1 MLQNNAIRAI
11 VGSRKYDHVTYS
23 CKNFM
28 IPKTLNFCKLEIATL
43 MHKYDNSKLLSAL
56 DDQFA
61 KPSNI
66 HCYSTSR
73 NQNHTYY
80 IPEFRLVRLQK
91 AF

>member
-1 MLQNNAIRAI
+1 
-11 VGSRKYDHVTYS
+11 
-23 CKNFM
+23 
-28 IPKTLNFCKLEIATL
+28 

-56 DDQFA
+56 DNQFA

-91 AF
+91 AFWYAGVKIWNNVEKEIKHYER